1 MCPKSLVFVPA
12 YAFSTGVTMQY
23 SESIILTRLSSGPRS
38 EIDLSKDNALSVHMP
53 YYLSALQEKGYV
65 IQVDKKWMTTQHGL
79 KALAEY
85 KNPRSKSRQ
94 IVNSSTKESYDGAEL
109 RSRVQRR
116 GAYDF
121 LKFPSKMG
129 DVLVY
134 RPDAV

>member
-1 MCPKSLVFVPA
+1 
-12 YAFSTGVTMQY
+12 MQY
-23 SESIILTRLSSGPRS
+23 SESIILSRLSAGPRS

-53 YYLSALQEKGYV
+53 YYLSSLQEKGYV
-65 IQVDKKWMTTQHGL
+65 VQIDKKWMTTPHGK

-94 IVNSSTKESYDGAEL
+94 IVNSAMRSTYDGAEL

-121 LKFPSKMG
+121 LNCPSKMG